1 VLIEQIQD
9 ASMKIVI
16 ASMLLMVAFGGV
28 AESASKAKPNLKKQ
42 TMKVRCKPGYMFER
56 DKCVIIPDMENTS
69 LRH

>member
-1 VLIEQIQD
+1 MTRIFASFLLLI
-9 ASMKIVI
+9 
-16 ASMLLMVAFGGV
+16 AFVGV
-28 AESASKAKPNLKKQ
+28 ADSATKAKPNIKKQ

>member
-1 VLIEQIQD
+1 MKRILISIVVLF
-9 ASMKIVI
+9 
-16 ASMLLMVAFGGV
+16 AFVGV
-28 AESASKAKPNLKKQ
+28 ADSAPKPKPNMKKQ